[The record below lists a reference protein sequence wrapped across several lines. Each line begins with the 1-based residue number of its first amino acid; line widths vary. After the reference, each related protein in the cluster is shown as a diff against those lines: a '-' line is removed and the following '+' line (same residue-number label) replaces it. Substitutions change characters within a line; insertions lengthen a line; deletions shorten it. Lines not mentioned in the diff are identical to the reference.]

1 MLFLV
6 TRTALLCALL
16 ALVLAPAA
24 LADHGDD
31 GAGDARGIVQTITA
45 RTLELRTLDGATL
58 VVRTDARTRVTVNK
72 RRAALT
78 DIGRGF
84 VAVVHVD
91 DRGVARD
98 VRAFG
103 DVQPP
108 ESAKPSAKPDD
119 SSKSGKGKGRGR
131 GDDTR

>member
-1 MLFLV
+1 V
-6 TRTALLCALL
+6 TRTALLCTLL

-24 LADHGDD
+24 LADHGD
-31 GAGDARGIVQTITA
+31 GGSGDERGIVQTVTS

-78 DIGRGF
+78 DIGRGY
-84 VAVVHVD
+84 VAVVRVD

-98 VRAFG
+98 VQAFG
-103 DVQPP
+103 DAQPP
-108 ESAKPSAKPDD
+108 ESARSSGKADD
-119 SSKSGKGKGRGR
+119 SPKSGRGKGPRR

>member
-1 MLFLV
+1 V
-6 TRTALLCALL
+6 TRTALICALL
-16 ALVLAPAA
+16 ALVVAPAA
-24 LADHGDD
+24 LADRRDGGSGDE
-31 GAGDARGIVQTITA
+31 RGIVQTVTP

-58 VVRTDARTRVTVNK
+58 VVRTDTRTRVRVNK

-98 VRAFG
+98 VQAFG
-103 DVQPP
+103 NVQPP
-108 ESAKPSAKPDD
+108 ESAKASGKQSDD
-119 SSKSGKGKGRGR
+119 SSKSGRGKGPKR

>member
-1 MLFLV
+1 MLSLV
-6 TRTALLCALL
+6 TRIAILCALL

-24 LADHGDD
+24 LADRGDD
-31 GAGDARGIVQTITA
+31 GAGDARGVVQTVTP

-98 VRAFG
+98 VQAFG
-103 DVQPP
+103 NVQPG
-108 ESAKPSAKPDD
+108 SAKSSGKPDD
-119 SSKSGKGKGRGR
+119 SSKSGKGKGPRR